1 MVNEVLT
8 RKFKQ
13 KEENTVD
20 RKVMDQIRDLLL
32 CKEKMMKEY
41 VVEITEV
48 LQHQETVK
56 AHSKNEAINVVR
68 EKYKNED
75 VILNDENITDLRFD
89 VLEVKKKLFDR
100 ER

>member
-1 MVNEVLT
+1 
-8 RKFKQ
+8 
-13 KEENTVD
+13 
-20 RKVMDQIRDLLL
+20 MDQIRDLLL

-75 VILNDENITDLRFD
+75 VTDLRFD

>member
-1 MVNEVLT
+1 
-8 RKFKQ
+8 
-13 KEENTVD
+13 
-20 RKVMDQIRDLLL
+20 MDQIRDLLL
-32 CKEKMMKEY
+32 YKEKMMKEY
-41 VVEITEV
+41 VVEIT
-48 LQHQETVK
+48 VK
-56 AHSKNEAINVVR
+56 AHSKNEAINAVR

>member
-1 MVNEVLT
+1 
-8 RKFKQ
+8 
-13 KEENTVD
+13 
-20 RKVMDQIRDLLL
+20 
-32 CKEKMMKEY
+32 MKEY

-89 VLEVKKKLFDR
+89 VLEVRKNFLTGNTSFSADNKFINRSIILLMTL
-100 ER
+100 

>member
-1 MVNEVLT
+1 
-8 RKFKQ
+8 
-13 KEENTVD
+13 
-20 RKVMDQIRDLLL
+20 MDQIRDLLL

-56 AHSKNEAINVVR
+56 AHSKNEAINAVR

-75 VILNDENITDLRFD
+75 VILNDENITDLRFRS
-89 VLEVKKKLFDR
+89 E
-100 ER
+100 ERRVGKECRSRWSPYH

>member
-1 MVNEVLT
+1 
-8 RKFKQ
+8 
-13 KEENTVD
+13 
-20 RKVMDQIRDLLL
+20 MDQIRDLLL
-32 CKEKMMKEY
+32 YKEKMMKEY

-56 AHSKNEAINVVR
+56 AHFKNEAINVVR

-75 VILNDENITDLRFD
+75 VILNVTDLRFD

>member
-1 MVNEVLT
+1 
-8 RKFKQ
+8 
-13 KEENTVD
+13 
-20 RKVMDQIRDLLL
+20 MDQIRDLLL
-32 CKEKMMKEY
+32 YKEKMMKEY

-56 AHSKNEAINVVR
+56 AHFKNEAINVVR

-75 VILNDENITDLRFD
+75 VILNITDLRFD

>member
-1 MVNEVLT
+1 
-8 RKFKQ
+8 
-13 KEENTVD
+13 
-20 RKVMDQIRDLLL
+20 MDQIRDLLL

-75 VILNDENITDLRFD
+75 LRFD

>member
-1 MVNEVLT
+1 
-8 RKFKQ
+8 
-13 KEENTVD
+13 
-20 RKVMDQIRDLLL
+20 MDQIRDLLL
-32 CKEKMMKEY
+32 YKEKMMKEY

-56 AHSKNEAINVVR
+56 AHFKNEAINVVR

-75 VILNDENITDLRFD
+75 VMDLRFD

>member
-1 MVNEVLT
+1 M
-8 RKFKQ
+8 RP
-13 KEENTVD
+13 
-20 RKVMDQIRDLLL
+20 
-32 CKEKMMKEY
+32 
-41 VVEITEV
+41 
-48 LQHQETVK
+48 
-56 AHSKNEAINVVR
+56 INVVR

>member
-1 MVNEVLT
+1 
-8 RKFKQ
+8 
-13 KEENTVD
+13 
-20 RKVMDQIRDLLL
+20 MDQIRDLLL
-32 CKEKMMKEY
+32 YKEKMMKEY

-56 AHSKNEAINVVR
+56 AHSKNEAINAV
-68 EKYKNED
+68 
-75 VILNDENITDLRFD
+75 RFD

>member
-1 MVNEVLT
+1 
-8 RKFKQ
+8 
-13 KEENTVD
+13 
-20 RKVMDQIRDLLL
+20 MDQIRDLLL
-32 CKEKMMKEY
+32 YKEKMMKEY

-48 LQHQETVK
+48 LQHRETVK
-56 AHSKNEAINVVR
+56 AHFKNEAINVVR